1 MIEMRRK
8 TIPVIIGLLLLTA
21 AFIFFMSSRDVDQ
34 SLNDSMGFDRLL
46 AHWFVEGFDQMN
58 PEEQLAAALRFDEP
72 IRHVAHTLEFA
83 LLGFLLMAL
92 CLALGRKGWTG
103 QGSTGPC
110 YRQGRT
116 EPSSGQDHA
125 SHGECDG
132 RDVRH
137 ILSCRQALLITWAA
151 GTSYG
156 ILDEIHQIFVNGRGC
171 QVSDMCFDSF
181 GVLLGCVIALVGVR
195 IIRRSKG

>member
-46 AHWFVEGFDQMN
+46 SHWFVEGFDQMN

-103 QGSTGPC
+103 QG
-110 YRQGRT
+110 RQ
-116 EPSSGQDHA
+116 S
-125 SHGECDG
+125 
-132 RDVRH
+132 
-137 ILSCRQALLITWAA
+137 LLIAWAA

-181 GVLLGCVIALVGVR
+181 GVLLGCVIALGIRQIV
-195 IIRRSKG
+195 RRS

>member
-34 SLNDSMGFDRLL
+34 SLNDSIGFDRLL
-46 AHWFVEGFDQMN
+46 AHWFVEGFEQMN

-103 QGSTGPC
+103 QG
-110 YRQGRT
+110 RT

-125 SHGECDG
+125 SHGERDG
-132 RDVRH
+132 RDCRH
-137 ILSCRQALLITWAA
+137 ILSCRQALLIALAA

-181 GVLLGCVIALVGVR
+181 GVLLGCVVALVGVR